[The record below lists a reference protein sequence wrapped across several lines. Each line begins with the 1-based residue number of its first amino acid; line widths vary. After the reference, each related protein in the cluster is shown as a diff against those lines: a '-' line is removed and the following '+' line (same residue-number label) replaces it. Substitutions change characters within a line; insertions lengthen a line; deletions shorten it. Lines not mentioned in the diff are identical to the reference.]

1 MKYLLKQNKED
12 KGILCDK
19 VTREGFDYYV
29 SDKANINS
37 NNLWVVS
44 KRTNYLGKTFYP
56 KNDGTVTDDVI
67 KNLLLSVN
75 YEGHYT
81 TTVGSGCD
89 CDLVIATNNQN
100 IDIPKVV
107 DEVEKLSLQSNEFWR
122 YGGDYDVF
130 EIGFKAGYNK
140 SQETH
145 PFSLNDLK
153 SLLDF
158 ITNEKTEYS
167 IMYGN
172 QEERFSTIDKDFTID
187 ELINIW
193 KEQQPKIVY
202 YE

>member
-1 MKYLLKQNKED
+1 MKVKVINKNTNQQFDCEEIEINGFKYYIID
-12 KGILCDK
+12 TAIGCKYGISKLNQVVEIKIGYDAALYKGIIC
-19 VTREGFDYYV
+19 
-29 SDKANINS
+29 S
-37 NNLWVVS
+37 NN
-44 KRTNYLGKTFYP
+44 P
-56 KNDGTVTDDVI
+56 
-67 KNLLLSVN
+67 
-75 YEGHYT
+75 
-81 TTVGSGCD
+81 
-89 CDLVIATNNQN
+89 N

-107 DEVEKLSLQSNEFWR
+107 DEVELILDLLYPKIQSGN
-122 YGGDYDVF
+122 YGFRRREDF
-130 EIGFKAGYNK
+130 RELFAQGYNK
-140 SQETH
+140 SQETP

-202 YE
+202 YEKQG

>member
-1 MKYLLKQNKED
+1 MFIHVNLEVMKYLLKQNNED
-12 KGILCDK
+12 EGILCDK
-19 VTREGFDYYV
+19 VAIDGFEYYLENGNV
-29 SDKANINS
+29 VKPIDFSKWQYSKNANMIFIGEPNI
-37 NNLWVVS
+37 L
-44 KRTNYLGKTFYP
+44 KGEY
-56 KNDGTVTDDVI
+56 
-67 KNLLLSVN
+67 
-75 YEGHYT
+75 YE
-81 TTVGSGCD
+81 
-89 CDLVIATNNQN
+89 VIATNNPN

-107 DEVEKLSLQSNEFWR
+107 DEVELILDLLYPKIQSGN
-122 YGGDYDVF
+122 YGFRRREDF
-130 EIGFKAGYNK
+130 RELFAQGYNK
-140 SQETH
+140 YQETH

-202 YE
+202 YEK